1 MATASSQHEGFH
13 RRTKQA
19 LDAEARSIVSR
30 LCHINKALGTK
41 TTRKGKALSA
51 AAAENYFKERE
62 EPLLKRL
69 ALRQERRDLEELRH
83 LEIRADLTA
92 SHKQSAKQHNDIV
105 RRGQQRH
112 FQDVQALRRS
122 QLTTRTASTRS
133 ANALTG
139 SNGAWTS
146 TISTRLAK
154 VLLTVLVVVGQSVG
168 TFSDVA
174 PSKAKRAK
182 GRSLARTTNARRTRR
197 GSGNPPRRPCRTTTA
212 ACSQRRSSGSWT
224 AARSWAAWR
233 QTRSCTS
240 STAARSWTAWRQTR
254 SWTGRLGARAG
265 AVGERG
271 PGPLLGVQQV
281 RNVFFP
287 RASSAEEEALRPE
300 PHSARLLGLTTSR
313 HTL

>member
-1 MATASSQHEGFH
+1 MATASSQHEGF

-19 LDAEARSIVSR
+19 LDVEARPIVSR

-62 EPLLKRL
+62 DPLLKRL
-69 ALRQERRDLEELRH
+69 ALKQERRDLEEQRH

-105 RRGQQRH
+105 RRGQQHH

-122 QLTTRTASTRS
+122 QLTTRTVSTRS

-154 VLLTVLVVVGQSVG
+154 VFLTVPVVVGQSVG

-174 PSKAKRAK
+174 PSKANRVK

-224 AARSWAAWR
+224 AARSW
-233 QTRSCTS
+233 
-240 STAARSWTAWRQTR
+240 TAWRQTR

-265 AVGERG
+265 AVGETG

-281 RNVFFP
+281 RNVFSP